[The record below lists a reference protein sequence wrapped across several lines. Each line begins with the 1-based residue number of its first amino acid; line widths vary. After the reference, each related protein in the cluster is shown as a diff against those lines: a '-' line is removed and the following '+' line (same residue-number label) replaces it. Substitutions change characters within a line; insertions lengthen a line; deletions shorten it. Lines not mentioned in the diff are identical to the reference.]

1 MGLGSLKKT
10 GECVSKLTYIAP
22 RDVKCTYIF
31 MSTFVVLEG
40 IMCQLS
46 GLTLIDVQKTTMLSN
61 L

>member
-1 MGLGSLKKT
+1 M
-10 GECVSKLTYIAP
+10 SKLTYIAS
-22 RDVKCTYIF
+22 RDVRCTCIF
-31 MSTFVVLEG
+31 ISTFVVLEG